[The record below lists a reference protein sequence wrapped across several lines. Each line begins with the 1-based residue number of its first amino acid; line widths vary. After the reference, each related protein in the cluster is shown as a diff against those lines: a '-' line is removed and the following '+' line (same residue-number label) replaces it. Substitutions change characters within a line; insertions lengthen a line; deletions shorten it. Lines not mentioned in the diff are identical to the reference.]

1 MEDIK
6 TILYFFIL
14 YEKYKLSTY
23 ITVLF
28 INLYVPVNV
37 IRLKEHTI
45 RPIFEFTCKIK
56 ITTQFLVY
64 NL

>member
-37 IRLKEHTI
+37 IRLKEHII

-56 ITTQFLVY
+56 ITTQSLVY